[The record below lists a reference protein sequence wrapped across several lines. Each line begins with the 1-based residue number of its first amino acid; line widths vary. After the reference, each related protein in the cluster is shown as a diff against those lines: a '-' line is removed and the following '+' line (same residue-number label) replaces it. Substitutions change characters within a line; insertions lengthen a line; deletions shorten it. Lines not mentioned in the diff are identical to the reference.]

1 MKISIAASILIL
13 LLAALFGFH
22 GQQQLVTVR
31 ETHAKLVASANQL
44 GISIYPSRPSTP
56 VRITKRER
64 EDKEADAK
72 AAAVEF
78 IAYAREMEAIQ
89 EKGVTVL
96 DEAQQMRKMEI
107 MDRIRSLDSAQLKI
121 LIAEVRA
128 AKDIKDETRGELIR
142 LSLGMLAK
150 DSPQTALAL
159 LIEMSDLFEGSRMD
173 SELISYSLAQ
183 WAKDDPLAALEWVRN
198 NSAKVPDLITDEAK
212 HGLISGTAI
221 QDPKLAFKM
230 IGDLGLE
237 NSSFVVTGIVRA
249 ATTPEQRT
257 ATLAA
262 LRDHLA
268 NLKDEKA
275 RKDLSRSAVYVFAQ
289 NCGKEGFGSSSQWI
303 TSAGFTPAEL
313 ESFAG
318 GLNGSIKNGE
328 NGRWIEWI
336 GENLP
341 PHKAAEKIESMVR
354 GWTHTDFQAAGNW
367 INSVPDGPTK
377 NTAIRSYAETVS
389 EYEPE
394 TAAQWALT
402 LPPGKDRDSTL
413 NRIYQNWPKDDP
425 AAKEAFKQQHGIK

>member
-22 GQQQLVTVR
+22 GHHQLFTVR
-31 ETHAKLVASANQL
+31 ENHDKLVASANQL
-44 GISIYPSRPSTP
+44 GIAVDSFHPSTP

-78 IAYAREMEAIQ
+78 IAYAREMEANR
-89 EKGVTVL
+89 EKGVSTDV
-96 DEAQQMRKMEI
+96 ARQKRQMEI
-107 MDRIRSLDSAQLKI
+107 MDRMLTLNSAQMKI

-128 AKDIKDETRGELIR
+128 AKDLKDETRKELID
-142 LSLGMLAK
+142 LSLLMLSN
-150 DSPQTALAL
+150 DSPQAVLAL
-159 LIEMSDLFEGSRMD
+159 LTEPSDLFKGTGMS
-173 SELISYSLAQ
+173 SHVISSSLAQ

-198 NSAKVPDLITDEAK
+198 NSAKFPDLITEGAK
-212 HGLISGTAI
+212 HGLIYGTAI
-221 QDPKLAFKM
+221 QDPKLAFKL
-230 IGDLGLE
+230 IGELGLKPLSFAV
-237 NSSFVVTGIVRA
+237 NSVVNA

-262 LRDHLA
+262 LREHLA

-275 RKDLSRSAVYVFAQ
+275 RKDLSDSTMREFAP
-289 NCGKEGFGSSSQWI
+289 NISKDGFEAGSQWI
-303 TSAGFTPAEL
+303 TAAGFTPAKL

-318 GLNGSIKNGE
+318 GLNDYGG

-336 GENLP
+336 GDNLP
-341 PHKAAEKIESMVR
+341 PHKAADKIESMVR
-354 GWTHTDFQAAGNW
+354 GWTQSDFQAAGNW

-389 EYEPE
+389 KYEPE

-413 NRIYQNWPKDDP
+413 NKIYQNWPKDDP

>member
-1 MKISIAASILIL
+1 VKISIAASILIL

-22 GQQQLVTVR
+22 AHQQLVTVR
-31 ETHAKLVASANQL
+31 KTHARLVASANQL
-44 GISIYPSRPSTP
+44 GISIDPSRPSTL

-64 EDKEADAK
+64 EDKQADAK

-78 IAYAREMEAIQ
+78 IAFAREMEANR
-89 EKGVTVL
+89 EKGVST
-96 DEAQQMRKMEI
+96 DEARLKRQMEI
-107 MDRIRSLDSAQLKI
+107 MDRMLTLDSAQLKI
-121 LIAEVRA
+121 LITEVRA
-128 AKDIKDETRGELIR
+128 AKDLKDSTRQGLLNR
-142 LSLGMLAK
+142 SLKLLAQ
-150 DSPQTALAL
+150 DSPQAALAL
-159 LIEMSDLFEGSRMD
+159 LTEPSDLFKGSG
-173 SELISYSLAQ
+173 SLNISPSLAQ

-198 NSAKVPDLITDEAK
+198 NSAKFPDLITEGAK

-221 QDPKLAFKM
+221 QDPKLAFKL
-230 IGDLGLE
+230 IGELGLE
-237 NSSFVVTGIVRA
+237 NSSQVVTGIVRA
-249 ATTPEQRT
+249 ARTPEQRT

-262 LRDHLA
+262 LREHLA

-289 NCGKEGFGSSSQWI
+289 NISKEGFEAGSQWI
-303 TSAGFTPAEL
+303 TAAGFTPAEL
-313 ESFAG
+313 ESLAE
-318 GLNGSIKNGE
+318 GLYSSIKNGE

-341 PHKAAEKIESMVR
+341 PRKAADKIESMVR
-354 GWTHTDFQAAGNW
+354 GWTQTDFQAAANW

-394 TAAQWALT
+394 TATQWALT

-413 NRIYQNWPKDDP
+413 NRIYENWPKDDP

>member
-1 MKISIAASILIL
+1 VKISIAASILIL

-22 GQQQLVTVR
+22 AHQQLVTVR
-31 ETHAKLVASANQL
+31 KTHARLVASANQL
-44 GISIYPSRPSTP
+44 GISIVPSRPDAL

-64 EDKEADAK
+64 EDKQADAK

-78 IAYAREMEAIQ
+78 IAFAREMEANR
-89 EKGVTVL
+89 EKGVST
-96 DEAQQMRKMEI
+96 DEARLKRQMEI
-107 MDRIRSLDSAQLKI
+107 MDRMLTLDSAQLKI
-121 LIAEVRA
+121 LITEVRA
-128 AKDIKDETRGELIR
+128 AKDLKDSTRQGLLNR
-142 LSLGMLAK
+142 SLKLLAQ
-150 DSPQTALAL
+150 DSPQAALAL
-159 LIEMSDLFEGSRMD
+159 LTEPSDLFKGSG
-173 SELISYSLAQ
+173 SLNISPSLAQ
-183 WAKDDPLAALEWVRN
+183 WATDDPLAALEWVRN
-198 NSAKVPDLITDEAK
+198 NSAKFPDLITESAK
-212 HGLISGTAI
+212 RGLISGTAI
-221 QDPKLAFKM
+221 QDPKLAFKL
-230 IGDLGLE
+230 IDELGLE
-237 NSSFVVTGIVRA
+237 NPSFVVTGIVRA

-262 LRDHLA
+262 LREHLA

-275 RKDLSRSAVYVFAQ
+275 RKDLSRSAVYEFAQ
-289 NCGKEGFGSSSQWI
+289 NIGNEGFEAGSQWI
-303 TSAGFTPAEL
+303 TAAGFTPAEL

-318 GLNGSIKNGE
+318 GLYSSIKNGE

-341 PHKAAEKIESMVR
+341 PRKAADKIESMVR
-354 GWTHTDFQAAGNW
+354 GWTQTDFQAAGNW

-377 NTAIRSYAETVS
+377 NTAIRSYALTVS
-389 EYEPE
+389 GYEPE

>member
-1 MKISIAASILIL
+1 VKISIAASILIL

-22 GQQQLVTVR
+22 AHQQLVTVR
-31 ETHAKLVASANQL
+31 KTHARLVASANQL
-44 GISIYPSRPSTP
+44 GISIVPSRPDAL

-64 EDKEADAK
+64 EDKQADAK

-78 IAYAREMEAIQ
+78 IAFAREMEANR
-89 EKGVTVL
+89 EKGVST
-96 DEAQQMRKMEI
+96 DEARLKRQMEI
-107 MDRIRSLDSAQLKI
+107 MDRMLTLDSAQLKI
-121 LIAEVRA
+121 LITEVRA
-128 AKDIKDETRGELIR
+128 AKDLKDSTRQGLLNR
-142 LSLGMLAK
+142 SLKLLAQ
-150 DSPQTALAL
+150 DSPQAALAL
-159 LIEMSDLFEGSRMD
+159 LTEPSDLFKGSG
-173 SELISYSLAQ
+173 SLNISPSLAQ
-183 WAKDDPLAALEWVRN
+183 WATDDPLAALEWVRN
-198 NSAKVPDLITDEAK
+198 NSAKFPDLITESAK

-237 NSSFVVTGIVRA
+237 NSSFVVTRIVRA

-262 LRDHLA
+262 LREHLA

-289 NCGKEGFGSSSQWI
+289 NCGKEGFDSSSQWI

-313 ESFAG
+313 ESFAE
-318 GLNGSIKNGE
+318 GLYSSIKNGE

-341 PHKAAEKIESMVR
+341 PHKAAEKIESMVYE
-354 GWTHTDFQAAGNW
+354 WTHTDFQAAANW

>member
-22 GQQQLVTVR
+22 AHQQLVTVR
-31 ETHAKLVASANQL
+31 KTHARLVASANQL
-44 GISIYPSRPSTP
+44 GISIDPSRPSTL

-64 EDKEADAK
+64 EDKQADAK

-78 IAYAREMEAIQ
+78 IAFAREMEANR
-89 EKGVTVL
+89 EKGVST
-96 DEAQQMRKMEI
+96 DEARLKRQMEI
-107 MDRIRSLDSAQLKI
+107 MDRMLTLDSAQLKI
-121 LIAEVRA
+121 LITEVRA
-128 AKDIKDETRGELIR
+128 AKDLKDSTRQGLLNR
-142 LSLGMLAK
+142 SLKLLAQ
-150 DSPQTALAL
+150 DSPQAALAL
-159 LIEMSDLFEGSRMD
+159 LTEPSDLFKGSG
-173 SELISYSLAQ
+173 SLNISPSLAQ

-198 NSAKVPDLITDEAK
+198 NSAKFPDLITEGAK

-221 QDPKLAFKM
+221 QDPKLAFKL
-230 IGDLGLE
+230 IGELGLE
-237 NSSFVVTGIVRA
+237 NSSQVVTGIVRA
-249 ATTPEQRT
+249 ARTPEQRT

-262 LRDHLA
+262 LREHLA

-289 NCGKEGFGSSSQWI
+289 NISKEGFEAGSQWI
-303 TSAGFTPAEL
+303 TAAGFTPAEL
-313 ESFAG
+313 ESLAE
-318 GLNGSIKNGE
+318 GLYSSIKNGE

-341 PHKAAEKIESMVR
+341 PRKAADKIESMVR
-354 GWTHTDFQAAGNW
+354 GWTQTDFQAAANW

-394 TAAQWALT
+394 TATQWALT

-413 NRIYQNWPKDDP
+413 NRIYENWPKDDP

>member
-1 MKISIAASILIL
+1 VKISIAASILIL

-31 ETHAKLVASANQL
+31 ETHDKLVASANQL

-78 IAYAREMEAIQ
+78 IAFAREMEANR
-89 EKGVTVL
+89 EKGVST
-96 DEAQQMRKMEI
+96 DEAQQKRQLKI
-107 MDRIRSLDSAQLKI
+107 MDRMMSLDSAQLKI
-121 LIAEVRA
+121 LIAEVSA
-128 AKDIKDETRGELIR
+128 AKDLKDETRGGLIGSSIMT
-142 LSLGMLAK
+142 LSN
-150 DSPQTALAL
+150 DHPQAALAL
-159 LIEMSDLFEGSRMD
+159 LTESSDLFEGVGMGSHV
-173 SELISYSLAQ
+173 ISSSLAK

-198 NSAKVPDLITDEAK
+198 NSAKFPDLITERAK
-212 HGLISGTAI
+212 QGLISGTAI

-262 LRDHLA
+262 LREHLA

-289 NCGKEGFGSSSQWI
+289 NCGKEGFDSSSQWI

-377 NTAIRSYAETVS
+377 NTAIRSYALTVS
-389 EYEPE
+389 GYEPE

>member
-1 MKISIAASILIL
+1 MKFSIAASILIL

-22 GQQQLVTVR
+22 GHQQLVTVR
-31 ETHAKLVASANQL
+31 ENHARLVASANQL
-44 GISIYPSRPSTP
+44 GIAVDSSHPSTP

-198 NSAKVPDLITDEAK
+198 NSAKFPDLITDEAK

-221 QDPKLAFKM
+221 QDPKLAFKL
-230 IGDLGLE
+230 IGELGLE
-237 NSSFVVTGIVRA
+237 DPSFVVTEIVGA

-262 LRDHLA
+262 LREHLA

-275 RKDLSRSAVYVFAQ
+275 RKDLSRSAVYVFAH
-289 NCGKEGFGSSSQWI
+289 NSSKEGFEAGSQWI
-303 TSAGFTPAEL
+303 TAAGFTPAEL

-328 NGRWIEWI
+328 NGLWIEWI

-341 PHKAAEKIESMVR
+341 PQKAAGKIEYMVR
-354 GWTHTDFQAAGNW
+354 FWTQTDFQAAANW

-413 NRIYQNWPKDDP
+413 NRIYENWPKDDP